1 MNAYTRSLL
10 ALLLI
15 AFCRYDALA
24 QVLFRDDFNRAALT
38 VGAPTTYTTTVTS
51 GDGDAS
57 IVGGSFL
64 QLTNDGTAAANASGR
79 VWVAG
84 QTMSFSGFSPT
95 LSSNAGALSWSFNAR
110 YNRTTN
116 PGGFDANLY
125 SMAVILGA
133 TSSDLTTANGY
144 AIAYG
149 NAGAPDPIRLVRFT
163 GGLDADANLTTLIS
177 SGASDLAA
185 VNDYF
190 SVRVL
195 YNPNTNDWQLLV
207 RDDGTSAWGDPQT
220 VSTSVGTAFDTAYT
234 ATPLT
239 HFGFLWN
246 YNTATNQ
253 TVQFDNFQLATVP
266 EPSTGM
272 LVVVGLA
279 MILAWRQER
288 VGRRPRA

>member
-1 MNAYTRSLL
+1 MNALTRTLL

-15 AFCRYDALA
+15 TSCHPHALA

-38 VGAPTTYTTTVTS
+38 VGAPTTYTTSVTS

-57 IVGGSFL
+57 IVSGSTL
-64 QLTNDGTAAANASGR
+64 QLTNDATAAANGSGR

-84 QTMSFSGFSPT
+84 QTASFSGFSPT

-125 SMAVILGA
+125 SLAVILGA

-190 SVRVL
+190 SVKVL
-195 YNPNTNDWQLLV
+195 YNPTTNDWQLFV
-207 RDDGTSAWGDPQT
+207 RDDGASTWGDPQ
-220 VSTSVGTAFDTAYT
+220 SASALVGTAFDTAYT

-253 TVQFDNFQLATVP
+253 SAQFDSFQLATIP

-272 LVVVGLA
+272 LLVVGIA
-279 MILAWRQER
+279 MFLAWRQER
-288 VGRRPRA
+288 LGRQPGA